1 MFHFIL
7 LNCKIHHA
15 STTWKEQI
23 RKSPCLPIFRNI
35 TEIMKKIKSLYGSG
49 GRWHK
54 ITDVCM
60 DL

>member
-1 MFHFIL
+1 MFHFFL

-35 TEIMKKIKSLYGSG
+35 TEIMKKIKSLMVLGDAG
-49 GRWHK
+49 
-54 ITDVCM
+54 T
-60 DL
+60 